1 MIAKKEGMT
10 HAETI
15 EKLCS
20 LRNHGSKFGI
30 DRMRLLSEAIGAPQK
45 HFPAIHLAGTN
56 GKGSTSAMLE
66 SILRSKGLRVGLYT
80 SPHLVKLGER
90 IQVNRAPLDDAAIC
104 AYAEKLYAASSR
116 FGKPGDED
124 FPSFFELMTA
134 MAFLRFS
141 ETHCDAAV
149 IETGLG
155 GRLDATNI
163 LQPKVCAITS
173 IGLDHCDMLGGT
185 IEAVAAEKAGI
196 IKPGV
201 PAVLGCVPKAAER
214 VIRSVAHEKGAPL
227 FSVRERFGDDTDAYP
242 QTNLFG
248 DHQRRNAATAT
259 LVAEIFFRE
268 TRNEAAGDISAALN
282 TVCWPARW
290 ERRKLEDGR
299 ELIIDVAH
307 NAECAVAL
315 DAMLSA
321 HIEKTGTRPSLIVG
335 VLGTDRAQPI
345 LRVIAKHAGR
355 IFLVR
360 PAQDRA
366 CSLADLRAC
375 IPADFSGSI
384 FESDVATL
392 FPGKGY
398 CALETQP
405 GESIIVA
412 GSCYLAGEV
421 IAALAGNA
429 ADSEQDL
436 QDKLPNAKP

>member
-1 MIAKKEGMT
+1 MT

-66 SILRSKGLRVGLYT
+66 SILRGSGLRVGLYT

-90 IQVNRAPLDDAAIC
+90 IQVNRTPLSDGEIC
-104 AYAEKLYAASSR
+104 AYAEKLYAAAER

-134 MAFLRFS
+134 MAFLRFA
-141 ETHCDAAV
+141 EKQCDVAV

-163 LQPKVCAITS
+163 LQAKVCAITS
-173 IGLDHCDMLGGT
+173 VGLDHCDMLGDT
-185 IEAVAAEKAGI
+185 IEAIAAEKAGI

-201 PAVLGCVPKAAER
+201 PVVLGCVPAAAER
-214 VIRSVAHEKGAPL
+214 IIRAVAAEKNAPL
-227 FSVRERFGDDTDAYP
+227 VSVRERFGDEIDAYP

-248 DHQRRNAATAT
+248 EHQRRNAATAS
-259 LVAEIFFRE
+259 LAAEIFFRE
-268 TRNEAAGDISAALN
+268 TQRAAPENFSDALQN
-282 TVCWPARW
+282 VSWSARW
-290 ERRKLEDGR
+290 EKRTLEDGR

-307 NAECAVAL
+307 NAECAAAL
-315 DAMLSA
+315 DSMLSA
-321 HIEKTGTRPSLIVG
+321 HLAKAGMRPSMIVG
-335 VLGTDRAQPI
+335 VLGNDRARPI
-345 LRVIAKHAGR
+345 LRVVAKHASR
-355 IFLVR
+355 IILVR

-375 IPADFSGSI
+375 IPTDFSGSI
-384 FESDVATL
+384 VESDVATL
-392 FPGKGY
+392 FPGAGH
-398 CALETQP
+398 CALKTQAN
-405 GESIIVA
+405 ESLIVA

-421 IAALAGNA
+421 IAALAGTNNDEGA
-429 ADSEQDL
+429 AL
-436 QDKLPNAKP
+436 QDKLPAKQ